1 MDHNSYVESYTV
13 HCDAKTF
20 SSAFLY
26 SSFTKAK
33 SVEHMTKIW
42 KHFVCTWSHWTIL
55 WHTSKLACVVLESR
69 KHKNVPKDLEILKTR
84 NNHISADEPRFHRH
98 SNGSIPIWLLCC
110 WQTAPSN
117 CWGGQESTDHH
128 TNTAPPP
135 LQCWRPAA
143 TKPGSNARQSY
154 TLADSSPLFPYPL
167 PLSADATN
175 SSRLVPIARSPA
187 RPHALH
193 RCATEISSLG
203 NFRWIHSAN
212 FGNHRPWLD
221 YPIWNTVVLP
231 RSARGPRSACGTWPL
246 FKQNSLALW
255 SAFSWATQQTNVLRF
270 YSCQGMLQSVG
281 LIQESRNSLL
291 RLEVLTVVLMIP
303 VTWDMTL
310 CSLDSRH
317 QL

>member
-20 SSAFLY
+20 SNAFLY
-26 SSFTKAK
+26 SSFIKAK
-33 SVEHMTKIW
+33 SVERMTKIW
-42 KHFVCTWSHWTIL
+42 KHFDCTWSHWTIL

-69 KHKNVPKDLEILKTR
+69 KHKNVPKDLELLKTR

-167 PLSADATN
+167 PSSADATN

-187 RPHALH
+187 LPPAYPPSRCNRNLVTRQLPLDPLGQFRKSSSVVRLPHL
-193 RCATEISSLG
+193 
-203 NFRWIHSAN
+203 
-212 FGNHRPWLD
+212 
-221 YPIWNTVVLP
+221 
-231 RSARGPRSACGTWPL
+231 
-246 FKQNSLALW
+246 K
-255 SAFSWATQQTNVLRF
+255 
-270 YSCQGMLQSVG
+270 
-281 LIQESRNSLL
+281 
-291 RLEVLTVVLMIP
+291 
-303 VTWDMTL
+303 
-310 CSLDSRH
+310 
-317 QL
+317 